1 MAWFGRETNEG
12 GTPSMSKE
20 RPRSNASGEGII
32 SIVGP
37 GMVVV
42 GDCETDGTLRV
53 EGTVRGSISAGKAVV
68 VGKEGV
74 VDGDIRTEDA
84 VVAGHVTGTLVAGSR
99 LELQSTSR
107 IDGDVRARRM
117 RLEEGALLNG
127 TVLMGEGAA
136 QKTIPPVAAV
146 SAEEILEE
154 EVPEAVSLTPQI
166 APGSGGQPNDPGTQS
181 PHTGGPPPTPPS
193 AKGGT
198 PSHVNGPAAGVTVQ
212 TRPME
217 PGLQE

>member
-1 MAWFGRETNEG
+1 MAWFHRKTNEG
-12 GTPSMSKE
+12 EDSSMSKE
-20 RPRSNASGEGII
+20 RTRSGTSPDGVI

-37 GMVVV
+37 GMLVV

-53 EGTVRGSISAGKAVV
+53 EGTVRGSITAGKAVV

-74 VDGDIRTEDA
+74 VDGDIMTEDA

-127 TVLMGEGAA
+127 TVLMGESAA
-136 QKTIPPVAAV
+136 QRALPQLAA
-146 SAEEILEE
+146 
-154 EVPEAVSLTPQI
+154 
-166 APGSGGQPNDPGTQS
+166 
-181 PHTGGPPPTPPS
+181 PPS
-193 AKGGT
+193 HESVEETVAVEGPQPRQVEEGT
-198 PSHVNGPAAGVTVQ
+198 NVPHLPNGQANAV
-212 TRPME
+212 E
-217 PGLQE
+217 PGAQE

>member
-1 MAWFGRETNEG
+1 
-12 GTPSMSKE
+12 MSKE
-20 RPRSNASGEGII
+20 RTRTGAPPEGII
-32 SIVGP
+32 SIIGP

-53 EGTVRGSISAGKAVV
+53 EGTVRGSITAGKAVV

-74 VDGDIRTEDA
+74 VDGDVLTEDA

-127 TVLMGEGAA
+127 TVLMGEAAA
-136 QKTIPPVAAV
+136 QKIHSHPDAVASGEVVENVPAVAVAVPHQPQLPPGSTARGNGPARDSPDTGDGAA
-146 SAEEILEE
+146 
-154 EVPEAVSLTPQI
+154 TPQ
-166 APGSGGQPNDPGTQS
+166 S
-181 PHTGGPPPTPPS
+181 P
-193 AKGGT
+193 KGGT
-198 PSHVNGPAAGVTVQ
+198 SPQVNRPPVHSTTQPGAVEKRVQ
-212 TRPME
+212 E
-217 PGLQE
+217 